1 MGESVGTRTKK
12 SENGLRILRDHT
24 PDLRNL
30 QDDMVRPPWRHGEPG
45 GNVLAADP
53 QNRSAVT
60 KVNGPKVFA
69 KSFKTIALVKTGQMR
84 ENPRILCYL
93 PICSRWVTMH
103 EMRTIRRKGR
113 IGNDSESSETIRQS
127 LAQAGE
133 DIVRTAWR
141 HAEDGRNDHP
151 ASRRRSREV
160 VTASSEIPCRVSS
173 DLHEWWNDR
182 ATVLANGSANL
193 WFR

>member
-1 MGESVGTRTKK
+1 MIWS
-12 SENGLRILRDHT
+12 
-24 PDLRNL
+24 DLRGDTES
-30 QDDMVRPPWRHGEPG
+30 QAETSWPPIGT
-45 GNVLAADP
+45 
-53 QNRSAVT
+53 RSAVT
-60 KVNGPKVFA
+60 NVNGPKVYRYTIQNMSLSKNWPNA
-69 KSFKTIALVKTGQMR
+69 GKS
-84 ENPRILCYL
+84 ENSLL
-93 PICSRWVTMH
+93 PADSQSAVTRQ

-127 LAQAGE
+127 PAQAGE

-151 ASRRRSREV
+151 ALRKRSREV